1 MSEAEET
8 IINVMLEYLSVF
20 LFVIIPTPFI

>member
-8 IINVMLEYLSVF
+8 IRNVMLEYGSVF

>member
-8 IINVMLEYLSVF
+8 IINVMLEYRSVF
-20 LFVIIPTPFI
+20 LFVVIPTPFI